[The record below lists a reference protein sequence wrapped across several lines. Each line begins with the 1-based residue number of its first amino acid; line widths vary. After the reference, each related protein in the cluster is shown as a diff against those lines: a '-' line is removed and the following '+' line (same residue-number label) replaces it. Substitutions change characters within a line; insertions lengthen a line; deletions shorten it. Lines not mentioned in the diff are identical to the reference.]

1 MDRSGSA
8 SSLPRSSRTL
18 TTASNTSWTSS
29 GSMDSRGWVDH
40 TASSHA
46 IRSATG
52 RWTRLGRSARRTA
65 PGSPASRLDEP
76 ADVTLLLKTP
86 PCLDTQQ
93 RGGGWEVID
102 IVNSPIVVATLPT
115 RSLGRQ
121 SKGMSQNYSQSFELQ
136 AKERSCRIHRLEIG
150 NELIYIVQK

>member
-1 MDRSGSA
+1 ME
-8 SSLPRSSRTL
+8 
-18 TTASNTSWTSS
+18 
-29 GSMDSRGWVDH
+29 RGWGDPLAVPLPD
-40 TASSHA
+40 
-46 IRSATG
+46 
-52 RWTRLGRSARRTA
+52 RRPVALT
-65 PGSPASRLDEP
+65 SRP
-76 ADVTLLLKTP
+76 TSRYCSRRP